1 MPPLSSTIASAFE
14 DVNQLIL
21 ENLRS
26 DVSLVEDIG
35 QYIIDA
41 GGKRLRPRL
50 CLLTAAALGNITAAH
65 NAFATVIEFL
75 HTATLLHDDVVDVST
90 LRRGRATAN
99 AAFGNAPSVLVG
111 DFIYSR
117 AFQLLVSIND
127 MRVLSDIAN
136 TTNRIAEGEVLQ
148 LVRAGDANTSE
159 AQYYEVIK
167 AKTAALFGAAC
178 YGSALLSGAPEQTC
192 TQMRSFGLNLGVA
205 FQIVDD
211 LLDYQGDASTMG
223 KNVGDDLAE
232 GKPTLPLIYAL
243 EHLPARDANMVRQ
256 ALENKD
262 KTHIAAVIDLI
273 NSSGAIRYCEQ
284 QANHFQHQ
292 AEQAIQILPDSDA
305 KQTLLT
311 LCSQAVKRAA

>member
-50 CLLTAAALGNITAAH
+50 CLLTAAALGNITSAH

-127 MRVLSDIAN
+127 MRVLSYIAN
-136 TTNRIAEGEVLQ
+136 TTNRIAEG
-148 LVRAGDANTSE
+148 
-159 AQYYEVIK
+159 
-167 AKTAALFGAAC
+167 
-178 YGSALLSGAPEQTC
+178 
-192 TQMRSFGLNLGVA
+192 
-205 FQIVDD
+205 
-211 LLDYQGDASTMG
+211 
-223 KNVGDDLAE
+223 
-232 GKPTLPLIYAL
+232 
-243 EHLPARDANMVRQ
+243 
-256 ALENKD
+256 
-262 KTHIAAVIDLI
+262 
-273 NSSGAIRYCEQ
+273 
-284 QANHFQHQ
+284 
-292 AEQAIQILPDSDA
+292 
-305 KQTLLT
+305 
-311 LCSQAVKRAA
+311 